1 MIDTQIRYTK
11 FSDIIDLLM
20 LMAEKPLG
28 VTINDIKI
36 RYCVSRRTAIRMR
49 DCLLNVLP
57 QIDEIETTDKCKH
70 WGFIDYSMP
79 IIKTKRR
86 KNNGKN
92 EITVN

>member
-1 MIDTQIRYTK
+1 MTDTTIRYTR

-20 LMAEKPLG
+20 LMAENPLG

-36 RYCVSRRTAIRMR
+36 HYNVSRRTAIRMR

-70 WGFIDYSMP
+70 WGFKNYSIP
-79 IIKTKRR
+79 V
-86 KNNGKN
+86 
-92 EITVN
+92 ITVKKEYEQ

>member
-1 MIDTQIRYTK
+1 MIDTQIRYTR

-70 WGFIDYSMP
+70 WGFVNYSP
-79 IIKTKRR
+79 SKIILYKR
-86 KNNGKN
+86 KDENYDKD
-92 EITVN
+92 